1 MPAAAETAAP
11 TRAWGPRAAAWW
23 RDPRA
28 APLAVLG
35 GLLVASGIVHLG
47 VWGAAGGPWEGPLAW
62 RKPILFGI
70 SGGLTSLS
78 LGWVWSWL
86 PWRRGDGWLATLAAW
101 AMVAEIAL
109 IDLQCWRGVASHFNR
124 STPLDSLL
132 YDAMGV
138 LILIVTLVAA
148 DLTLRLVRGPT
159 VLERDLLAA
168 ARAGLVLLLISCG
181 LGIWASVHGDLQAA
195 RGLAPEVYGAAGVTK
210 FPHGA
215 AIHALQWLPFL
226 AWAARRAGLPPRR
239 RLTLVHVA
247 AAGSGCVLL
256 YALVQT
262 LAGRARFDAPP
273 ALLAVVAVGT
283 ALMVVPFLL
292 VAGAWV
298 RRPAGAG
305 LTGT

>member
-1 MPAAAETAAP
+1 MPPAAETAVQNQAV
-11 TRAWGPRAAAWW
+11 TRRAAAWW

-28 APLAVLG
+28 APLAALG

-47 VWGAAGGPWEGPLAW
+47 VWGVAGGPWEGPLAW

-86 PWRRGDGWLATLAAW
+86 PRRRGDGWLAGLAAW
-101 AMVAEIAL
+101 ALVAEIAL

-124 STPLDSLL
+124 STPLDSALT
-132 YDAMGV
+132 DAMGA
-138 LILIVTLVAA
+138 LILVVTLVAA
-148 DLTLRLVRGPT
+148 DLTIRLVRGST
-159 VLERDLLAA
+159 ALEPDMLAA
-168 ARAGLVLLLISCG
+168 ARAGLVLLLVSCG

-215 AIHALQWLPFL
+215 AIHALQWLPLL
-226 AWAARRAGLPPRR
+226 AWAARRACLPPGR
-239 RLTLVHVA
+239 RLALVRATGV
-247 AAGSGCVLL
+247 GSACILL

-273 ALLAVVAVGT
+273 ALAAVVVLGT
-283 ALMVVPFLL
+283 GLVLGPFLV
-292 VAGAWV
+292 VAAAWTRL
-298 RRPAGAG
+298 RRSGNPVP
-305 LTGT
+305 